1 MDTICLRLLRTFLV
15 IPLFCLLANVVY
27 AETYDVTGS
36 VDIFGGYSEDTYGP
50 INPSEVTFAVGD
62 TVNLFYMFKDGRK
75 LRLVDVEDGSSSVAR
90 ASAWLGFVGTPCG
103 EITECGDFTVSN
115 WSINL
120 IDARSKSGSAPE
132 SFSGLS
138 QGSCCNHLGTDGNF
152 NLGDGDFIEFS
163 GISTSF
169 TIDSL
174 PADPN
179 TYNAIRTRF
188 FADEIIVVTPTSVAV
203 DINPGKQMRCQNA
216 RKVVIQ
222 GGTNVDVTLID
233 TNTLR
238 FGEDGGNNR
247 IPRCRSDYV
256 DADAYLDLICKF
268 VPGTA
273 ESVLTGSLVDGSS
286 IRGFD
291 TICGVN

>member
-75 LRLVDVEDGSSSVAR
+75 LRLVDIEDGSTSYTRTSP
-90 ASAWLGFVGTPCG
+90 WLGFVGTSCG

-120 IDARSKSGSAPE
+120 IGARSKSGTAPE
-132 SFSGLS
+132 IFSGTS
-138 QGSCCNHLGTDGNF
+138 QGSCCNHLGTDGVF
-152 NLGDGDFIEFS
+152 YLDDGDYIEFS

-188 FADEIIVVTPTSVAV
+188 FADEMTVVTPTPVAL
-203 DINPGKQMRCQNA
+203 DIDPGKYLRCQNA
-216 RKVVIQ
+216 RKVVIH
-222 GGTNVDVTLID
+222 GDANLDVTSID
-233 TNTLR
+233 INSLR
-238 FGEDGGNNR
+238 FGEGGGSTR
-247 IPRCRSDYV
+247 IPRCRFNYV
-256 DADAYLDLICKF
+256 DGDVYLDMTCKF

-273 ESVLTGSLVDGSS
+273 ESVLSGSLIDGSS
-286 IRGFD
+286 IRGLD
-291 TICGVN
+291 TICSVN